1 MILGLIAF
9 SCPLILAA
17 AGALFSEYA
26 GILAL
31 FLDGLISFSGFEMFA
46 FTVLTGSPLL
56 GIILGCITTCLIIFI
71 FAVIVEKTH
80 ADYFIASLGMNLIFS
95 SAVSLFSS
103 VLFKT
108 RGVLTSPKF
117 VFSVTDVQIFALSLT
132 LVLIC
137 TVICFLKYI
146 QKGVYFRITGSDSH
160 VLEVK
165 GVNPGLYRVGA
176 WVISGFF
183 AFFAGCLLSMKI
195 SSYVPNLASSKGWM
209 ALAAVYLGKR
219 NIVKIVIFVLLFC
232 AGDFLAANIQNYI
245 PAIPS
250 SVLLSFPYII
260 AVLLSCIK

>member
-1 MILGLIAF
+1 MILGMIAF

-46 FTVLTGSPLL
+46 FTVLTGSPVL
-56 GIILGCITTCLIIFI
+56 GIILGSITTCLIVFI

-95 SAVSLFSS
+95 AAVSLFSS

-108 RGVLTSPKF
+108 RGVLTSPQF
-117 VFSVTDVQIFALSLT
+117 VFSVTNVQIFAVSLT
-132 LVLIC
+132 VVLIC
-137 TVICFLKYI
+137 TVIWFLKYT

-165 GVNPGLYRVGA
+165 GVNPGVYRVGA

-219 NIVKIVIFVLLFC
+219 NIVKMVIFVLLFC